1 MIKERDSQKS
11 KLYKAEKVLEQVS
24 SRLETIAEIEG
35 YINHAL
41 NRAPIKSRYSR
52 WTGGHL
58 MIRDGRGARNATGG
72 TGAVKFPCWSRTQY
86 IVLHELAHVIAQRK
100 YGVYIAGH
108 GRLFCEV
115 YLDLVR
121 FVMGVAAHDLLKE
134 SFKTNK
140 VKFRPKRGTIPKVL
154 PGWSLMPPTV
164 KPKFAPKPKP
174 KVRAVDRD
182 YQAFRALVKKHGFT
196 YTKSND
202 GYIEIPPSAIF
213 PHGWTTLHHS
223 WCESVHRLEICLDDP
238 SIMQE
243 EGYYSE

>member
-24 SRLETIAEIEG
+24 NRLETLAEIEA
-35 YINHAL
+35 YINLAL

-58 MIRDGRGARNATGG
+58 MILDGRGATFARGG
-72 TGAVKFPCWSRTQY
+72 QRIVKFPRWSRTQY

-115 YLDLVR
+115 YLNLVR
-121 FVMGVAAHDLLKE
+121 FVMGVAAHDLLKA
-134 SFKTNK
+134 SFKEHK
-140 VKFRPKRGTIPKVL
+140 VKFRPKRGTTPKVL

-164 KPKFAPKPKP
+164 KPKFAPKPK
-174 KVRAVDRD
+174 VRTVDKD
-182 YQAFRALVKKHGFT
+182 YQEFRALIRKHGFT
-196 YTKSND
+196 YTKSSD
-202 GYIEIPPSAIF
+202 GYIEIPPSTIF
-213 PHGWTTLHHS
+213 PHGFTTLHHS
-223 WCESVHRLEICLDDP
+223 WYESVRRLELCLEDP
-238 SIMQE
+238 SVMAE
-243 EGYYSE
+243 EGYYTE